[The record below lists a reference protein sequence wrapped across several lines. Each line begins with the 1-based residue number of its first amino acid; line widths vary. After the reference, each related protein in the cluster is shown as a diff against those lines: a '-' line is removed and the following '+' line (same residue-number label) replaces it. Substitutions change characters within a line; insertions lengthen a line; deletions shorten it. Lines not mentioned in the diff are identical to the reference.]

1 MTNASLNRL
10 GTAVLFLIFLSLAVG
25 ILANIPH
32 RTDIMAEPQIPQGDP
47 AQGAAAIAQYG
58 CGTCHWIPG
67 IPGADG
73 MAGPTLSNLSQRSI
87 LAGQLPNNPENLIG
101 WIEHPQ
107 HIKPGDS
114 MPELGVSDAEAR
126 DIAAYLY
133 SLH

>member
-1 MTNASLNRL
+1 MTYASLNRL
-10 GTAVLFLIFLSLAVG
+10 GTVVLLLIFLALAVG
-25 ILANIPH
+25 ILASIPH
-32 RTDIMAEPQIPQGDP
+32 RTDVMAEPQIPQGDP
-47 AQGAAAIAQYG
+47 AHGAAAIAQYG

-73 MAGPTLSNLSQRSI
+73 MAGPALSNLSRRSI
-87 LAGQLPNNPENLIG
+87 LAGQLPNNPENLIS

-107 HIKPGDS
+107 HIKPGDG
-114 MPELGVSDAEAR
+114 MPDLGIGDTDAR

>member
-10 GTAVLFLIFLSLAVG
+10 GIAVLLLIFLSLAVG

-32 RTDIMAEPQIPQGDP
+32 RTDVMAKPQSPQGDP
-47 AQGAAAIAQYG
+47 VHGAAAIAQYG

-73 MAGPTLSNLSQRSI
+73 MAGPALSNLSQRSI
-87 LAGQLPNNPENLIG
+87 LAGHLPNNPENLIG

-107 HIKPGDS
+107 HMKPGNG
-114 MPELGVSDAEAR
+114 MPELGVSDADAR
-126 DIAAYLY
+126 DIATYLY

>member
-1 MTNASLNRL
+1 MTYASLNRL
-10 GTAVLFLIFLSLAVG
+10 GTAVLLLIFLSLAVG

-32 RTDIMAEPQIPQGDP
+32 RTGVMAEPQIPQGDP
-47 AQGAAAIAQYG
+47 AHGAAAIAQYG

-73 MAGPTLSNLSQRSI
+73 MAGPRLSNLSQRSI

-107 HIKPGDS
+107 SIKPGDS
-114 MPELGVSDAEAR
+114 MPDLGVDDADAR